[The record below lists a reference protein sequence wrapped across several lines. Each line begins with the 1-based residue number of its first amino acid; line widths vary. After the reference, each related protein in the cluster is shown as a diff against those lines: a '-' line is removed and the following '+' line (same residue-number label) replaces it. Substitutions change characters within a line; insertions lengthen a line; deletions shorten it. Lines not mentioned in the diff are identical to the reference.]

1 MDFGGWHGCGYCDY
15 GGGCWPVPWWVC
27 LVVVGFFS
35 LVSWLGLFGD
45 GVGFSSLVPWWVGGG
60 GVVGG

>member
-1 MDFGGWHGCGYCDY
+1 MDFGGWHGGGYCDY

-35 LVSWLGLFGD
+35 LV
-45 GVGFSSLVPWWVGGG
+45 P
-60 GVVGG
+60 

>member
-35 LVSWLGLFGD
+35 LVPQLDLPGAIVDLLGDCGS
-45 GVGFSSLVPWWVGGG
+45 GF
-60 GVVGG
+60 